1 MSRVVS
7 GIEINL
13 FIPRVK
19 KPPSENDDLTKKIQK
34 VWKFMKAFL
43 WKIDFF
49 KMLSLVEILGVKE
62 LILNFVFCFLK
73 FFDRIISLLV

>member
-34 VWKFMKAFL
+34 VWKFM
-43 WKIDFF
+43 
-49 KMLSLVEILGVKE
+49 EIYEGFSME
-62 LILNFVFCFLK
+62 N
-73 FFDRIISLLV
+73 